1 MLILR
6 DDLVLETFD
15 TPEEPPS
22 WIEWID
28 VENGEYAFCR
38 VDGQRYRGELLRPAV
53 FFKSEKW
60 RLVPEGTPDL
70 KNALAIVDRATDIEF
85 GRSVFSD
92 LESLRQYLTSRCS

>member
-1 MLILR
+1 MLMLR

-15 TPEEPPS
+15 SPEEPPD

-28 VENGEYAFCR
+28 VESEEYAFCR
-38 VDGQRYRGELLRPAV
+38 DDGQRYRGELVRPAG
-53 FFKSEKW
+53 FFTSEQW
-60 RLVPEGTPDL
+60 HLVPEGTPDL
-70 KNALAIVDRATDIEF
+70 NNALAIVDRATDIDV